1 MYSLSE
7 KLNLNNVFPNKVSIW
22 QLRCNNPMRKSFVTN
37 NIKSIEFE
45 ALIKLAAQMSR
56 YLYPYIREILAS
68 RDDFSNN
75 NKTWNEFKIRY
86 IELIKERFNVKS
98 MRVKKLINQGL
109 NDKLFIKILLTL
121 SFSKSEDGHIKLRSF
136 LFEF

>member
-1 MYSLSE
+1 
-7 KLNLNNVFPNKVSIW
+7 
-22 QLRCNNPMRKSFVTN
+22 
-37 NIKSIEFE
+37 
-45 ALIKLAAQMSR
+45 MSR